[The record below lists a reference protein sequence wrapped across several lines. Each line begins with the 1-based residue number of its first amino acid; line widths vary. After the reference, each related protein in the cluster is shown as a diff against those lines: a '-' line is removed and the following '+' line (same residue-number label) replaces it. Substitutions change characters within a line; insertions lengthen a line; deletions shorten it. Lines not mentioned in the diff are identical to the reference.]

1 MAAGA
6 ASRVGEWVE
15 VRPLAEIMATLDG
28 DGALDGMPFMP
39 EMARFAGQRFPIFKS
54 AHKTCDPTGATELR
68 RLPDTAHLP
77 TRCDG
82 AAHDGCQARC
92 LLYWKRAWLR
102 PVDGPRAAAVAT
114 SPAAGVDLTSL
125 AAATRRTSETGEI
138 RYRCQVTEIAPA
150 STPLPLTALRP
161 YFEDVASGNLPPL
174 AFAREVLRV
183 YARAIVRKGLNLIG
197 LDARRFRAPPVAPTT
212 KAAAKLDLQPGE
224 LARVRPAAE
233 ILATLNPERKNR
245 GLSFEQ
251 EMLRH
256 CGKTH
261 RVLARV
267 SRIIDEKSGRM
278 IVLANDCIALED
290 VICHGLDNR
299 NRLFCPRG
307 PYFYWREAWLERVAP
322 AAAAG
327 R

>member
-1 MAAGA
+1 MAGVIGG
-6 ASRVGEWVE
+6 RVGEWVE

-28 DGALDGMPFMP
+28 AGALDGMPFMP
-39 EMARFAGQRFPIFKS
+39 EMAQFAGQRFPILKS

-82 AAHDGCQARC
+82 AAHDGCEARC
-92 LLYWKRAWLR
+92 LLFWKRAWLK
-102 PVDGPRAAAVAT
+102 PVDGPRDAGAT
-114 SPAAGVDLTSL
+114 SRTEEVDLTPL
-125 AAATRRTSETGEI
+125 TTATRRTSDSGGF
-138 RYRCQVTEIAPA
+138 RYRCQVTEIVPA
-150 STPLPLTALRP
+150 STPLPSSAFGQ
-161 YFEDVASGNLPPL
+161 YVEDVASGNLPPFEL
-174 AFAREVLRV
+174 ARELLRV
-183 YARAIVRKGLNLIG
+183 YAKAIARSALRLIG
-197 LDARRFRAPPVAPTT
+197 VDASRLRRPPTAPA
-212 KAAAKLDLQPGE
+212 ARGAAKLDLQPGE
-224 LARVRPAAE
+224 LARVRPAAA

-256 CGKTH
+256 CGKTY

-278 IVLANDCIALED
+278 IDLVNDCIALEG
-290 VICHGLDNR
+290 VVCHGLDNR
-299 NRLFCPRG
+299 LRLFCPRG
-307 PYFYWREAWLERVAP
+307 PYLYWREAWLERVTP
-322 AAAAG
+322 AEAAG

>member
-1 MAAGA
+1 MAGVTG
-6 ASRVGEWVE
+6 SRAGEWVE

-39 EMARFAGQRFPIFKS
+39 EMTQFAGRRFAILKS

-68 RLPDTAHLP
+68 RLPDTVHLP

-82 AAHDGCQARC
+82 AAHDGCEARC
-92 LLYWKRAWLR
+92 LLFWKRAWLK
-102 PVDGPRAAAVAT
+102 PVDGPGGAGAA
-114 SPAAGVDLTSL
+114 SPAEDVDLAWLTTG
-125 AAATRRTSETGEI
+125 TRRTSDSGEL
-138 RYRCQVTEIAPA
+138 RYRCQVTEIVPA
-150 STPLPLTALRP
+150 STPLPTSALGQ
-161 YFEDVASGNLPPL
+161 YVEDVASGNLPPL
-174 AFAREVLRV
+174 ELARELLLV
-183 YARAIVRKGLNLIG
+183 YAKAIARRALGLIG
-197 LDARRFRAPPVAPTT
+197 VDASRFRRLRTAPSAR
-212 KAAAKLDLQPGE
+212 KAAKLDLQPGE
-224 LARVRPAAE
+224 LARVRPAAD

-256 CGKTH
+256 CGKTY

-278 IVLANDCIALED
+278 IVLANDCIALEG

-299 NRLFCPRG
+299 LRLFCSRG
-307 PYFYWREAWLERVAP
+307 PYLYWREAWLERVTP
-322 AAAAG
+322 AEAAG

>member
-1 MAAGA
+1 MAGVTGG
-6 ASRVGEWVE
+6 RVGEWVE

-39 EMARFAGQRFPIFKS
+39 EMAQFAGRRFAILKS

-68 RLPDTAHLP
+68 RLPDTVHLP

-82 AAHDGCQARC
+82 AAHDGCEARC
-92 LLYWKRAWLR
+92 LLFWKRAWLK
-102 PVDGPRAAAVAT
+102 PVDGPGNPGAT
-114 SPAAGVDLTSL
+114 SPAGDVDLTRL
-125 AAATRRTSETGEI
+125 TAATRRTSESGER
-138 RYRCQVTEIAPA
+138 RYRCQVTEIVPA
-150 STPLPLTALRP
+150 STPLPTSALGQ
-161 YFEDVASGNLPPL
+161 YVEDVASRNLPPL
-174 AFAREVLRV
+174 ELARELLLV
-183 YARAIVRKGLNLIG
+183 YGKAIARTALGLIG
-197 LDARRFRAPPVAPTT
+197 VNASRLRRPRTAPSVRE
-212 KAAAKLDLQPGE
+212 AAKLDLQPGE
-224 LARVRPAAE
+224 LARVRPAAD
-233 ILATLNPERKNR
+233 ILATLNAERKNR

-256 CGKTH
+256 CGKTY

-278 IVLANDCIALED
+278 IVLANDCIALEG

-299 NRLFCPRG
+299 LRLFCPRG
-307 PYFYWREAWLERVAP
+307 PYLYWREAWLERVAP
-322 AAAAG
+322 AEAAG